1 MEQQSTF
8 TRCACVCACACLC
21 ACVLASILLL
31 SKLYSCLHYLF
42 LLASAPII
50 VHSFPPLSHPPPFP
64 LLPFPPL
71 SSPAAECCKGCFGRP
86 PAHPGGDREGREE
99 CTACAEQSPREQR
112 DAVGGRSLPC
122 GTRKIRQAGQ
132 GIVHSKS
139 ILTSVSL
146 HE

>member
-8 TRCACVCACACLC
+8 TRCVCARVYVCM
-21 ACVLASILLL
+21 CVRVCIFVTVQAVFIPSFICFCTNHCPLLPSSL
-31 SKLYSCLHYLF
+31 PF
-42 LLASAPII
+42 
-50 VHSFPPLSHPPPFP
+50 PPFP
-64 LLPFPPL
+64 PLPFPPL

-99 CTACAEQSPREQR
+99 CTACAEQSPRKQR

-132 GIVHSKS
+132 GTVHSKS
-139 ILTSVSL
+139 ILPSISL